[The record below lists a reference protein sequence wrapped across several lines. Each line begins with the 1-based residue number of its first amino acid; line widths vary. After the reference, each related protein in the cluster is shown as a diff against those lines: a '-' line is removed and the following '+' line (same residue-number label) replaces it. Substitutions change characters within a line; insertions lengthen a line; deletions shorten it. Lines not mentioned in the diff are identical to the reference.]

1 MHGSYYIPTLLLL
14 SDYTLSPN
22 RNSPTPSSFSSV
34 GWRHWKAFY
43 AHINQSIM
51 ESMMDELATKRPV
64 DGVPTSLA
72 DLGYL
77 YTGLDDHW
85 QNCTRVCAD
94 GSVVP
99 SYKPGT
105 TSHGT
110 ADWNYQ
116 CCLNKTTGICN
127 NTGSKVLP
135 WYDQKGAP
143 RVDTV
148 RFPNMRG
155 MVQKA
160 HSLGLRA
167 GWYMGNYQCSAGVPN
182 DVPTAT
188 LVEGS
193 VKAIADFGFDSV
205 KLDSGVALT
214 KVRGEV
220 EKRMRSGGKG
230 VET

>member
-1 MHGSYYIPTLLLL
+1 M
-14 SDYTLSPN
+14 
-22 RNSPTPSSFSSV
+22 
-34 GWRHWKAFY
+34 
-43 AHINQSIM
+43 
-51 ESMMDELATKRPV
+51 
-64 DGVPTSLA
+64 
-72 DLGYL
+72 
-77 YTGLDDHW
+77 
-85 QNCTRVCAD
+85 
-94 GSVVP
+94 
-99 SYKPGT
+99 
-105 TSHGT
+105 
-110 ADWNYQ
+110 
-116 CCLNKTTGICN
+116 
-127 NTGSKVLP
+127 LP

-220 EKRMRSGGKG
+220 EKRTRSGGKR
-230 VET
+230 VEI